1 MNRTFNLI
9 SIENSLF
16 KLLPLEFFSKFERV
30 MLRLVVGDDSELSRT
45 VYTHTRRVIFPL
57 PLRVLQSPATRKRSW
72 PSSRET
78 LRIASPLV
86 LLWIHAV
93 EESKKLVLPS
103 RELAYSRFL
112 TRNLFVPSKNREKIV
127 DNDAMKVQV
136 TKVMCRRV
144 RYRVWIQVIPTR
156 KEDLNSMG
164 RVMTTDHRFLRD
176 ERQGCTTV
184 QYFLLFVKH
193 AATVNYPEGGW
204 ARQQITPLNR

>member
-1 MNRTFNLI
+1 
-9 SIENSLF
+9 
-16 KLLPLEFFSKFERV
+16 

-57 PLRVLQSPATRKRSW
+57 PLLFYNRQQLESAVGRRLAKHCASRLLSFFSGSLLLKNPKNSSCLPANSPILDSLLEILSFPRKIGRKSW
-72 PSSRET
+72 IT
-78 LRIASPLV
+78 
-86 LLWIHAV
+86 
-93 EESKKLVLPS
+93 
-103 RELAYSRFL
+103 
-112 TRNLFVPSKNREKIV
+112 
-127 DNDAMKVQV
+127 MKVQV
-136 TKVMCRRV
+136 TKVTCRRV

-164 RVMTTDHRFLRD
+164 RVMTTDHRFFHD